1 MDMAYVYLRQGKKGL
16 YKVFKGLKDGD
27 SEASLSVMGFEMDQ
41 HEFYVKQPLDGVTV
55 SMFGHTVHGVGVPGD
70 QIFGAAAS
78 GAVLSYKINYRSDA
92 QTAEL
97 QSLMRITYATLYL

>member
-55 SMFGHTVHGVGVPGD
+55 SMFGHTVPGVGVPGV

-78 GAVLSYKINYRSDA
+78 GAVLSYKKIGRASCRDRVCHYV
-92 QTAEL
+92 
-97 QSLMRITYATLYL
+97 

>member
-55 SMFGHTVHGVGVPGD
+55 SMFGHTVPGVGVPGV

-78 GAVLSYKINYRSDA
+78 GRSEERRVGKECVSTCRYRWSP
-92 QTAEL
+92 
-97 QSLMRITYATLYL
+97 YH